1 MIEYLNL
8 TPLQPLTRH
17 SHLARNAADQRF
29 IVIQHPDY
37 QAVLALYGGHLIH
50 YSSQGSPLLWLSRS
64 ALLDGSRPIRGG
76 VPLCWPWFGPSPER
90 VGVGKPQHGF
100 ARTQIWTLDGISETA
115 QSTLVHLC
123 LGDNAASQALWPH
136 AFALELTL
144 EVGPELTLLLTTRN
158 TGSTPFVYSG
168 ALHTYFQSQAPEA
181 VQIQGLGNTYLDQLQ
196 QKRPTHEASFVLD
209 KPVDRIYTEPASRIE
224 LDTGLAR
231 LQLLNHQAD
240 SVVVWNPWQ
249 AGAAAMAD
257 FDDQGWR
264 TMICV
269 ESAITAPEG
278 IQVAPDEEHSL
289 GFTLRLVP

>member
-1 MIEYLNL
+1 MIEQLKL
-8 TPLQPLTRH
+8 TALQPLTTH
-17 SHLARNAADQRF
+17 TKLARNETDQRF
-29 IVIQHPDY
+29 IVVDHPDY
-37 QAVLALYGGHLIH
+37 QAILALYGGHLIH
-50 YSSQGSPLLWLSRS
+50 YSNHGSPLLWLSQS

-90 VGVGKPQHGF
+90 VGLGKPQHGF
-100 ARTQIWTLDGISETA
+100 ARTQLWTLDGISETA
-115 QSTLVHLC
+115 ESTFVHLC
-123 LGDNAASQALWPH
+123 LSDNAASQALWPH
-136 AFALELTL
+136 AFELELTL
-144 EVGPELTLLLTTRN
+144 EIGSELTMLLTTRN
-158 TGSTPFVYSG
+158 TGASPFVYSG

-196 QKRPTHEASFVLD
+196 QKRPTQEASFVLD
-209 KPVDRIYTEPASRIE
+209 KPVDRIYTEPDSRIE

-257 FDDQGWR
+257 FDDQGWQ

-269 ESAITAPEG
+269 ESAITAPDG
-278 IQVAPDEEHSL
+278 IQVEPDEEHSL
-289 GFTLRLVP
+289 GFTLRRAP